1 MKSLIEE
8 ASSII
13 KAIEKAWEQAGK
25 PQSFS
30 VKIFEE
36 PESNFLGFNKKP
48 AKVGIFFEETLK
60 ETLRSNNHQ
69 RSYNKE
75 ADHRNGAHTENREA
89 RPSRSNFSGPRPRR
103 DDRPARE
110 ERTHREER
118 PLRDER
124 RNNDERPSREEHG
137 QEVRRN
143 EERPFNKNNRSRY
156 NKRAPFERDERG
168 PRRTEGH
175 KEHGDD
181 SQRAPRE
188 RHENRAT
195 ETTRTETSVAS
206 APDQAPLRKP
216 TAGTPG
222 SQRKTLKVSNRNFVA
237 SAKKDTDKAE

>member
-60 ETLRSNNHQ
+60 ETLRSNNHHQ

-75 ADHRNGAHTENREA
+75 ADHRNGTQSENREA
-89 RPSRSNFSGPRPRR
+89 RPSRSNFSGSRPRR
-103 DDRPARE
+103 DERPARE

-124 RNNDERPSREEHG
+124 RNDERPTREEHG
-137 QEVRRN
+137 QEARRS

-156 NKRAPFERDERG
+156 NKRAPFEREERG

-175 KEHGDD
+175 KDQADD

-188 RHENRAT
+188 RHENRTA
-195 ETTRTETSVAS
+195 ETTRTETPIAS
-206 APDQAPLRKP
+206 TQDQAPLRKP

-237 SAKKDTDKAE
+237 STKKDIDKAE